1 MLRTSH
7 SLHRRALLQGAAVV
21 AGLTALSSSAGAS
34 ATSTTSAG
42 GPGSRQSPIRI
53 RPSTTE
59 PAHLPT
65 LHVHYPHDATV
76 TMTYVREDADE
87 PDGCTVRGDE
97 ETVRA
102 ELPPG
107 VGSLTVAGVTYGLR
121 QFHWH
126 TPSEHLV
133 VAREYP
139 IEMHFVHQDSSGH
152 TLVVGVWV
160 TPGPTNRTLGHLYD
174 HLVSECTA
182 DDPVGHIDV
191 GALLPRRHTSYRYD
205 GSLTTAPYTEGVQW
219 VMLTDPITASPRQID
234 RFRAMFPTGNRRDVQ
249 DLNGRV
255 VRTDRGPF

>member
-1 MLRTSH
+1 MTPHTVGLN
-7 SLHRRALLQGAAVV
+7 RRALLQGAAAI
-21 AGLTALSSSAGAS
+21 AGLTALSSSAAAS
-34 ATSTTSAG
+34 ATSAT
-42 GPGSRQSPIRI
+42 PPHQSPIRI
-53 RPSTTE
+53 TPCETQ

-76 TMTYVREDADE
+76 TMKYIREDADE

-107 VGSLTVAGVTYGLR
+107 AGSLEMAGVTYGLA

-126 TPSEHLV
+126 TPSEHLLS
-133 VAREYP
+133 ARDYP
-139 IEMHFVHQDSSGH
+139 IEMHFVHQDASGH
-152 TLVVGVWV
+152 TLVLGVWV
-160 TPGPTNRTLGHLYD
+160 RPGITNPTLGRLYD
-174 HLVSECTA
+174 HLVSECSP
-182 DDPVGHIDV
+182 DEGVGHIDV

-205 GSLTTAPYTEGVQW
+205 GSLTTKPYTEHVQW

-249 DLNGRV
+249 DITDRV
-255 VRTDRGPF
+255 VLTDRGL

>member
-1 MLRTSH
+1 MNRTTVG
-7 SLHRRALLQGAAVV
+7 LNRRALLQGAAAI
-21 AGLTALSSSAGAS
+21 AGLTALSSSAA
-34 ATSTTSAG
+34 ASTTSAG
-42 GPGSRQSPIRI
+42 PPHQSPIRI
-53 RPSTTE
+53 YRGGTQQ
-59 PAHLPT
+59 AHLPA

-76 TMTYVREDADE
+76 TMKYIREDADE

-107 VGSLTVAGVTYGLR
+107 VGSLEMGGVTYGLV

-126 TPSEHLV
+126 TPSEHLLS
-133 VAREYP
+133 ARDYP
-139 IEMHFVHQDSSGH
+139 IEMHFVHQDASGH

-160 TPGPTNRTLGHLYD
+160 RPGPSNPTLGRLYD
-174 HLVSECTA
+174 HLVSECSTA
-182 DDPVGHIDV
+182 DHVGHIDV

-234 RFRAMFPTGNRRDVQ
+234 RFRTMFPTGNRRDVQ
-249 DLNGRV
+249 DINDRV
-255 VRTDRGPF
+255 VFTDGSRP

>member
-1 MLRTSH
+1 MLRTNVG
-7 SLHRRALLQGAAVV
+7 LNRRALLQGAAAI
-21 AGLTALSSSAGAS
+21 AGLTALSSSAAAS
-34 ATSTTSAG
+34 ATSVGAPHSA
-42 GPGSRQSPIRI
+42 PHQSPIRI
-53 RPSTTE
+53 YRSSTE
-59 PAHLPT
+59 QAHLPA

-76 TMTYVREDADE
+76 TMKYIREDADE

-107 VGSLTVAGVTYGLR
+107 VGSLEMGGVTYGLV

-126 TPSEHLV
+126 TPSEHLLP
-133 VAREYP
+133 ARDYP
-139 IEMHFVHQDSSGH
+139 IEMHFVHQDASGH

-160 TPGPTNRTLGHLYD
+160 RPGRANPTLGSLYD

-205 GSLTTAPYTEGVQW
+205 GSLTTAPYTEHVQW
-219 VMLTDPITASPRQID
+219 VMLTEPITASPHQID
-234 RFRAMFPTGNRRDVQ
+234 RFRTMFPTGNRRDVQ
-249 DLNGRV
+249 DLNDRV
-255 VRTDRGPF
+255 VLTDR

>member
-1 MLRTSH
+1 MKRTNIG
-7 SLHRRALLQGAAVV
+7 LNRRALLQGAAAI
-21 AGLTALSSSAGAS
+21 AGLTALSSSAAAS
-34 ATSTTSAG
+34 ATSAG
-42 GPGSRQSPIRI
+42 APHQSPIRI
-53 RPSTTE
+53 THGDTQ
-59 PAHLPT
+59 PAHLPA

-76 TMTYVREDADE
+76 TMKYIREDADQ

-107 VGSLTVAGVTYGLR
+107 VGSLEMDGVTYGLV

-126 TPSEHLV
+126 TPSEHLLS
-133 VAREYP
+133 ARDYP
-139 IEMHFVHQDSSGH
+139 IEMHFVHQDDAGH

-160 TPGPTNRTLGHLYD
+160 RPGPTNPTLGHLYD

-182 DDPVGHIDV
+182 ADRVGHIDV

-219 VMLTDPITASPRQID
+219 VMLTDPITASPWQID
-234 RFRAMFPTGNRRDVQ
+234 RFRSMFPTGNRRDVQ
-249 DLNGRV
+249 DVNDRV
-255 VRTDRGPF
+255 VLTDGSRP

>member
-1 MLRTSH
+1 MLRTNVA
-7 SLHRRALLQGAAVV
+7 LNRRALLQGAAAI
-21 AGLTALSSSAGAS
+21 AGLTALSSSAAAS
-34 ATSTTSAG
+34 ATSGAE
-42 GPGSRQSPIRI
+42 PHQSPIRI
-53 RPSTTE
+53 TPGATE
-59 PAHLPT
+59 PADLPT

-76 TMTYVREDADE
+76 TMKYIREDADE

-107 VGSLTVAGVTYGLR
+107 VGSLTVGGVTYGLA

-126 TPSEHLV
+126 TPSEHLRS
-133 VAREYP
+133 AREFP
-139 IEMHFVHQDSSGH
+139 IEMHFVHQDASSH

-160 TPGPTNRTLGHLYD
+160 RPGPTNPTLGRLYD

-234 RFRAMFPTGNRRDVQ
+234 RFRSMFPTGNRRELQ
-249 DLNGRV
+249 DLNDRTIL
-255 VRTDRGPF
+255 TDR